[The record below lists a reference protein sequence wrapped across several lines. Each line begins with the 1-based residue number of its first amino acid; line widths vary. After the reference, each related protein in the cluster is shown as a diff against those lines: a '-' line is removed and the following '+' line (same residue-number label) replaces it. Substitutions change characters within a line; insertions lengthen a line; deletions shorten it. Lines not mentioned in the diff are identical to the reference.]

1 MWNWKQCKTN
11 NKRNYAL
18 KTNFNDSVQ
27 ISHFLF
33 SGVNVVQCYPWDHPP
48 HCCSKRC
55 QQAWNTST
63 DASFSFR
70 TLCHCCWHHLLFVFM
85 IKLNYVFEQ
94 PIFFINW
101 LQLIFYSLVQSSSD
115 SELTAT
121 RSLTRNELLLD
132 LLNGCFATLCFC
144 HATCKYV
151 FLIIVSSPELAPISF
166 TILWPW
172 TPKSSWAIIVCAFFL
187 FCNSSGH
194 FVTKAV
200 LSTIVVDYSSVC
212 CGCHKPIKRLHV
224 LAFWCTKVNHF
235 LNGFCTLE
243 LCGQNLGA
251 CDFKWVT
258 S

>member
-172 TPKSSWAIIVCAFFL
+172 VGQSLSVLFFFSAILQGI
-187 FCNSSGH
+187 
-194 FVTKAV
+194 
-200 LSTIVVDYSSVC
+200 LSQKQCSQRLLLTIPVFVVDVTNQSRDCMSLPFGAQKSIIFWMDSARLSFVAKTWVHVISNGWY
-212 CGCHKPIKRLHV
+212 HK
-224 LAFWCTKVNHF
+224 
-235 LNGFCTLE
+235 
-243 LCGQNLGA
+243 
-251 CDFKWVT
+251 
-258 S
+258 